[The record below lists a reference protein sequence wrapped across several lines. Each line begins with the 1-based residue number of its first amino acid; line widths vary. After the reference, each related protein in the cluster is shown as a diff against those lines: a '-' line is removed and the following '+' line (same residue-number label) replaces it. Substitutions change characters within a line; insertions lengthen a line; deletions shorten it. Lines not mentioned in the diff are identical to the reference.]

1 MENRTFEEKVMELL
15 EEYNSAMFDKKR
27 IYANQEEI
35 RKEQDRLGKI
45 LNDKMI
51 KLMKGE

>member
-1 MENRTFEEKVMELL
+1 MENRTFEEKAMKLL

-27 IYANQEEI
+27 IYTNQEEI

-51 KLMKGE
+51 KLIKGE